1 MKRALSLLLVASLG
15 LVPKLGLAADAEVKP
30 EVERYFSAEYRIYAG
45 GILLS
50 KVELQL
56 DLTPSRYRVSAHIAP
71 AGLGHIAS
79 NSHVVATSYGA
90 LAGAQFVPRH
100 LDLSWANDEGVK
112 SSFMR
117 YQDGAPIEFVSGYAP
132 TPENRSATS
141 VDIASIGTGTTDP
154 FLAMLAPLATGTLR
168 DACSGERRIFD
179 GRRHASLT
187 LTSGRE
193 IAANAHAYPSRI
205 PALACRVVWAPIAGY
220 SQRSMARAAE
230 FPPIEAHYARIGD
243 TRFAAPL
250 EMRGETRYGA
260 LSIYAVRFF
269 TEMTAQDAPFD
280 IQEYVYAFEPD
291 ELDED

>member
-1 MKRALSLLLVASLG
+1 MKRAISLLLIGSLS
-15 LVPKLGLAADAEVKP
+15 LAPSLTQAAPAEAM
-30 EVERYFSAEYRIYAG
+30 RYFSAEYRIYAG

-56 DLTPSRYRVSAHIAP
+56 DLSPSRYRVSAHIAP

-79 NSHVVATSYGA
+79 NSHVVATSTGG
-90 LAGAQFVPRH
+90 LVQSQFVPRH

-117 YQDGAPIEFVSGYAP
+117 YQDGAPLEFVSGYAP
-132 TPENRSATS
+132 TPENQSVEK
-141 VDIASIGTGTTDP
+141 VDIHSIGTGTTDP
-154 FLAMLAPLATGTLR
+154 FLAMLAPLQTGKLV
-168 DACSGERRIFD
+168 DACRGQRSIFD

-187 LTSGRE
+187 LTAGRD
-193 IAANAHAYPSRI
+193 IAASAHDYPSRI

-220 SQRSMARAAE
+220 SKRSMARAAE
-230 FPPIEAHYARIGD
+230 FPPIEAHYGRIGD

-269 TEMTAQDAPFD
+269 AEVSAQDAPFD
-280 IQEYVYAFEPD
+280 IQDYVYDYEPD
-291 ELDED
+291 ELDDE